1 MGRKTP
7 VSTGRTTCR
16 IGGTPTARPG
26 DGNAR
31 GRHRTTDCMTDYRRK
46 EACTARPG
54 GGKSSGRK
62 RSTARDDT
70 SRMPVSN
77 ARGGFRTETR
87 MEDRRSTACIRG
99 TFALK
104 QKISDVTGKMDL
116 INGRK
121 LELTEG
127 LIWIHTGD
135 TFESLVIFRD
145 TFESLTRVT
154 QSRTRWRLTRGRLVI
169 PSEL

>member
-62 RSTARDDT
+62 RSTARDDGG
-70 SRMPVSN
+70 RMPVSN

-99 TFALK
+99 TSALK
-104 QKISDVTGKMDL
+104 QKISDVTGKMDI
-116 INGRK
+116 INGMK
-121 LELTEG
+121 LELLEG
-127 LIWIHTGD
+127 LIGIHTGIK
-135 TFESLVIFRD
+135 TELKGK
-145 TFESLTRVT
+145 L
-154 QSRTRWRLTRGRLVI
+154 RLKHAWMIIIKWTIYGG
-169 PSEL
+169 